1 MLFFHFLFVLS
12 NEACSLMLILQ
23 IFSLFFSLFYSALSS
38 WRHVKRHPLSKMLH
52 KNQTTDWT
60 RKILKIKAIKTQKS
74 PYMKLE
80 QWLVFSVIFRALMTQ
95 VSRRTI
101 FQCTHTHTRTHTHT
115 HTPGHTHTHTPGHTH
130 THTRTQK
137 TTCFSIPRT
146 IHTQCFSHLYF
157 ILQNCVARQVFGRMS
172 SIVFLAFTLKLSN
185 QTLLSVVRTHSVFLR
200 TTQFQ
205 QNEHTPEFYKANL
218 APYIASISFCDKNFL
233 LVILR
238 RTLCFEKL

>member
-23 IFSLFFSLFYSALSS
+23 IFSFCLFYSALSS

-101 FQCTHTHTRTHTHT
+101 FQCTHTHTRTHT
-115 HTPGHTHTHTPGHTH
+115 PGHT

-185 QTLLSVVRTHSVFLR
+185 QTLLSVVRTHSFLAH
-200 TTQFQ
+200 
-205 QNEHTPEFYKANL
+205 HT
-218 APYIASISFCDKNFL
+218 ISAKRAHSG
-233 LVILR
+233 ILQS
-238 RTLCFEKL
+238 

>member
-115 HTPGHTHTHTPGHTH
+115 HTHTH
-130 THTRTQK
+130 RK
-137 TTCFSIPRT
+137 
-146 IHTQCFSHLYF
+146 
-157 ILQNCVARQVFGRMS
+157 
-172 SIVFLAFTLKLSN
+172 
-185 QTLLSVVRTHSVFLR
+185 
-200 TTQFQ
+200 
-205 QNEHTPEFYKANL
+205 
-218 APYIASISFCDKNFL
+218 L
-233 LVILR
+233 LVFPSHELSTHNVFPICILFCKIVWHAR
-238 RTLCFEKL
+238 FLGEWAR